1 MKTQNFVIDLNQ
13 IELGHSVRVATH
25 GLASQRKYQRDIERL
40 IKKLADR
47 DLEAVCS
54 HQPIQV
60 SRQNGELRIQ
70 DSQGRNLF
78 GRARKLHR
86 GTRKHNGRGNK

>member
-25 GLASQRKYQRDIERL
+25 GLAAERKYHKEIERL

-47 DLEAVCS
+47 DLESVCS

-60 SRQNGELRIQ
+60 SRQNGEMRVQ
-70 DSQGRNLF
+70 DSKGRNLF

-86 GTRKHNGRGNK
+86 GTRKHNGRANK

>member
-13 IELGHSVRVATH
+13 IELGHEVRVATH
-25 GLASQRKYQRDIERL
+25 GLAAERKYQKEIIKL
-40 IKKLADR
+40 IQKLADR

-78 GRARKLHR
+78 GRARKLHQ
-86 GTRKHNGRGNK
+86 GTKRHSGKGNK